1 MKSLILKI
9 NRKFTAPN
17 YLNYRLPMSQFWI
30 YFQIGLKH
38 VLDINAY
45 DHVLFLIA
53 LTVPYL
59 FKDWKRIFLLV
70 SLFTI
75 GHTLALIL
83 SVYGIIT
90 IKVNL
95 VEFLIPITILVTA
108 LYHLFTA
115 GKTSKNDSV
124 NLVFFITL
132 FFGIIHGLGFSNY
145 FKTIL
150 GGSATSKLLP
160 LGEFALGIE
169 AAQLVVVFVV
179 LVISYIVQ
187 TVFRFSKR
195 DWALVM
201 SAFVIGVVIPMII
214 ESPIWNR

>member
-1 MKSLILKI
+1 
-9 NRKFTAPN
+9 
-17 YLNYRLPMSQFWI
+17 MSQFWI

-70 SLFTI
+70 SIFTI

-83 SVYGIIT
+83 SVYGIIA
-90 IKVNL
+90 IKVDV

-115 GKTSKNDSV
+115 GKTSKNDGV

-201 SAFVIGVVIPMII
+201 SAFIIGVVIPMII